1 MKKEKNRQKTKSS
14 TNFGGGL
21 LLILFFAILG
31 YFIYG
36 GIQGFFGIILLGII
50 MTILLILSLIPYI
63 GGIIYLFLNW
73 FFIIPAIMDFTGLWW
88 TWFITII
95 LILFTVCSMII
106 SILVGAFFTIK

>member
-1 MKKEKNRQKTKSS
+1 MKKEKTRQKTKSS

-31 YFIYG
+31 YFLYG